1 MQKLLTLLYISIII
15 LGFASCEND
24 DTETLNPETRTVFVY
39 YPWSGYENGG
49 KSGSLYYYLMENLDS
64 IKSAA
69 SKMTGFAN
77 NRVIVFISESQT
89 EAYMY
94 EVHYRR
100 GKTEV
105 TTLHHYGE
113 NYEELPNITSV
124 SGLRTILNQA
134 YDVTKSNTWQ
144 MIIGCH
150 GLGWVDKELSPES
163 RAFGGANAAT
173 KTNVDDFA
181 EAVITSNIKKFE
193 YILFDDC
200 YMAGVETV
208 HYLKDATHYFIAS
221 TSEIMARGM
230 PYNLAW
236 ESLLGTPNY
245 QGIINAFKQYYNS
258 QTYGTNNSGC
268 LSVIDCTQIDNLTAV
283 MKDINNQGFTLT
295 TQQRNSLQYLDGFRN
310 HAFYEL
316 RDYVKTLTNNDET
329 LMSRFNNALDR
340 LVPYTY
346 TTPYVFSAFITYG
359 EYGQFFKIK
368 DVNTYSGLSISDPS
382 TNSDIVNTR
391 EQTSWW
397 KASH

>member
-1 MQKLLTLLYISIII
+1 
-15 LGFASCEND
+15 
-24 DTETLNPETRTVFVY
+24 
-39 YPWSGYENGG
+39 
-49 KSGSLYYYLMENLDS
+49 
-64 IKSAA
+64 
-69 SKMTGFAN
+69 
-77 NRVIVFISESQT
+77 
-89 EAYMY
+89 
-94 EVHYRR
+94 
-100 GKTEV
+100 
-105 TTLHHYGE
+105 
-113 NYEELPNITSV
+113 
-124 SGLRTILNQA
+124 
-134 YDVTKSNTWQ
+134 
-144 MIIGCH
+144 
-150 GLGWVDKELSPES
+150 
-163 RAFGGANAAT
+163 
-173 KTNVDDFA
+173 
-181 EAVITSNIKKFE
+181 
-193 YILFDDC
+193 
-200 YMAGVETV
+200 
-208 HYLKDATHYFIAS
+208 
-221 TSEIMARGM
+221 M

-329 LMSRFNNALDR
+329 LMSRFNNAVDR

-346 TTPYVFSAFITYG
+346 TTPYIFSAFITYG